1 MTLRSPYVEAHLLA
15 SKAHH
20 IVKGLVGGCALLL
33 GVTLSGC
40 AAPQFTYVA
49 NTGQSTYFKVP
60 NAWHKISDS
69 SLSSE
74 LRAVAGSSGGGWT
87 VAYEAG
93 GKPTAGDF
101 LSFGT
106 GQPFVFAEVGQ
117 LTSTASSELSYDTL
131 RDFFLPVTSTARQNA
146 AAQGFPLTDFKQIRD
161 QVLTLSQGVHGVR
174 ETYDYT
180 ANGGVTDT
188 FDVVA
193 LTNADQTVVY
203 LLVVHCT
210 SSCYSN
216 DQTEIND
223 VMSSFTIRSS

>member
-1 MTLRSPYVEAHLLA
+1 MA

-20 IVKGLVGGCALLL
+20 IAKGLVGGCALLL

-49 NTGQSTYFKVP
+49 NSGANTYFKVP
-60 NAWHKISDS
+60 YGWQKISDS

-74 LRAVAGSSGGGWT
+74 LKTETGSSGGGWT

-93 GKPTAGDF
+93 HKPTAGDF

-106 GQPFVFAEVGQ
+106 AQPFVFAEVGQ
-117 LTSTASSELSYDTL
+117 LSSTASNALSYDTL

-146 AAQGFPLTDFKQIRD
+146 AASGFPLTGFKQIRD
-161 QVLTLSQGVHGVR
+161 QMLTLGQGVHGVR
-174 ETYDYT
+174 ETFNYAYT
-180 ANGGVTDT
+180 GGITDT
-188 FDVVA
+188 FDEVA

-203 LLVVHCT
+203 LLLLHCT
-210 SSCYSN
+210 TSCYSN
-216 DQTEIND
+216 DQTQIND
-223 VMSSFTIRSS
+223 VMSSFTIRSQ

>member
-1 MTLRSPYVEAHLLA
+1 LA

-20 IVKGLVGGCALLL
+20 IAKGLVGGCALLL

-49 NTGQSTYFKVP
+49 NSGANTYFKVP
-60 NAWHKISDS
+60 YGWQKISES

-74 LRAVAGSSGGGWT
+74 LRKETGSSGGGWT

-93 GKPTAGDF
+93 HKPTAGDF

-106 GQPFVFAEVGQ
+106 AQPFVFAEVGQ
-117 LTSTASSELSYDTL
+117 LSSTASNALSYDTL

-146 AAQGFPLTDFKQIRD
+146 AASGFPLTGFKQIRD
-161 QVLTLSQGVHGVR
+161 QMLTLGQGVHGVR
-174 ETYDYT
+174 ETFNYT
-180 ANGGVTDT
+180 YTGGITDT
-188 FDVVA
+188 FDEVA

-203 LLVVHCT
+203 LLVLHCT
-210 SSCYSN
+210 TSCYSK
-216 DQTEIND
+216 DQTQIND
-223 VMSSFTIRSS
+223 VMSSFTIRSQ